1 MEEMIID
8 SLKINAMGQ
17 RVLILKQKKGPLF
30 LAIWI
35 AAAEADAIAIR
46 MQKVEIPR
54 PLTHDLLC
62 NAIEKSGG
70 KIKSVQI
77 EKVENGT
84 FFGSLLISRA
94 NENEQSNID
103 LILDSRPSDA
113 MVVALK
119 LNIPIMC
126 DKTVLEKA
134 GFQKS
139 KLDIDNPIE
148 AEATVEENGKANDFS
163 PIGEKERQSLSAFES
178 FIDSLDIDE

>member
-1 MEEMIID
+1 MYEMIVD

-17 RVLILKQKKGPLF
+17 RVMILKQKSGSLY

-46 MQKVEIPR
+46 MQKVDVPR

-62 NAIEKSGG
+62 NAIEKLGG
-70 KIKSVQI
+70 QINKIIIDNLDS
-77 EKVENGT
+77 GT
-84 FFGSLLISRA
+84 FFAKISMSI
-94 NENEQSNID
+94 NGKEVE
-103 LILDSRPSDA
+103 LDSRPSDA
-113 MVVALK
+113 MVIALK

-126 DKTVLEKA
+126 VAKVIEKA

-139 KLDIDNPIE
+139 NMDIDKSHD
-148 AEATVEENGKANDFS
+148 ENETSGDDEDSYS
-163 PIGEKERQSLSAFES
+163 PMGEKERERLSVFES

>member
-8 SLKINAMGQ
+8 SLKINAMGL
-17 RVLILKQKKGPLF
+17 RVLILK
-30 LAIWI
+30 LADRLHNIQTIRI

-94 NENEQSNID
+94 NENEQSNND

-113 MVVALK
+113 MVVALN

-126 DKTVLEKA
+126 DKTVLDKA
-134 GFQKS
+134 GFQ
-139 KLDIDNPIE
+139 
-148 AEATVEENGKANDFS
+148 
-163 PIGEKERQSLSAFES
+163 
-178 FIDSLDIDE
+178 